1 MRMAGCPGFAADGS
15 MRRFFPQ
22 RARALP
28 VQPPPTV
35 QPTLRIDPD
44 GKPSVLVCL
53 LYYTPHRTGLT
64 LYVQQLAE
72 RLAARGHRVTVL
84 CAHHSSATPTGESL
98 ENGVRVIRLKPL
110 PFAISRGMV
119 MPGYP
124 RALVRLMREHDVV
137 SVHTPMMETALVSL
151 AARLTGRRI
160 VVTHHGD
167 LVLPAGALNRLITA
181 ALYGF
186 YQFMASA
193 APALV
198 CHTADYARHS
208 SYLSPYLEKVEVIP
222 PFVDV
227 PRPDPE
233 RVREL
238 RRAWSPEGGPI
249 LGFAGRFVEE
259 KRPDL
264 LIHSLEVVNRAFPNA
279 RVVFAGQHQIPYE
292 SYWPRHQDLVDR
304 YRDQL
309 VFLGVV
315 PSPQE
320 MANFYAACDLLAL
333 PSDTECFAL
342 VQVEAM
348 LCGTPVV
355 MTDTPGGRV
364 PVQLTGMGKLVP
376 RDDWRALGEAIV
388 EVLRDRARFV
398 KPEAE
403 IRRCFSV
410 EETMGRYEEL
420 FARYAVRTVP
430 ETPLPSF
437 TPSAPSNTD

>member
-1 MRMAGCPGFAADGS
+1 MQP
-15 MRRFFPQ
+15 
-22 RARALP
+22 LP
-28 VQPPPTV
+28 TSEPIPEHH
-35 QPTLRIDPD
+35 R
-44 GKPSVLVCL
+44 GAKPAVLVCL

-84 CAHHSSATPTGESL
+84 CAHHSPQTPLGESI
-98 ENGVRVIRLKPL
+98 ENGVRVVRLKPL
-110 PFAISRGMV
+110 PVAVSRGMV

-124 RALVRLMREHDVV
+124 RALFRLLREHDVV
-137 SVHTPMMETALVSL
+137 SLHTPMLETALISL
-151 AARLTGRRI
+151 FARLTGRKI

-167 LVLPAGALNRLITA
+167 LVLPAGAFNRFITA
-181 ALYGF
+181 TMLGF
-186 YQFMASA
+186 YRLMARS

-208 SYLSPYLEKVEVIP
+208 CYLSPYLEKVVVIP

-238 RRAWSPEGGPI
+238 RRAWSLTGGPI

-264 LIHSLEVVNRAFPNA
+264 LIHALEVVNRTFPNA

-292 SYWPRHQDLVDR
+292 TYWPRHQDLVDR
-304 YRDQL
+304 YREQL

-315 PSPQE
+315 PTPQD
-320 MANFYAACDLLAL
+320 MADFYAACDLLVL

-364 PVQLTGMGKLVP
+364 PVQLTGMGKIVP
-376 RDDWRALGEAIV
+376 RDDWKALGEAIV
-388 EVLRDRARFV
+388 EVLGDRDCFV
-398 KPEAE
+398 KPVAE
-403 IRRCFSV
+403 IRRHFSE
-410 EETMGRYEEL
+410 EETMEGYERL
-420 FARYAVRTVP
+420 FALYARNEVQGVRRSPT
-430 ETPLPSF
+430 
-437 TPSAPSNTD
+437 SARA